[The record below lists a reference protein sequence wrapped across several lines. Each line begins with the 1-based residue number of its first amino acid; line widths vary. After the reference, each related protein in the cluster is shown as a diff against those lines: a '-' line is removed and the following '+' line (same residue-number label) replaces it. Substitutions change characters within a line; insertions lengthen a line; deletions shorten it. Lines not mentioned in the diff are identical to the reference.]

1 MLEIT
6 NAEAISKWS
15 YVARDQMESFGDTGD
30 FVRQHLLNPAL
41 FELLG
46 DVTGKTILDAGCGQ
60 GYLSRLLARQGA
72 MVTSVEPATNFYN
85 YAVEQEQSERLGIT
99 YVQADIAALPLPQ
112 ASFDCVIAN
121 MVFMDIPDYQT
132 AMRNC
137 IAALKHHGHFIFSLL
152 HPCFEES
159 SSAWVKK
166 GHVEVREYLQEYNV
180 TQSFA
185 YLFHRPLSS
194 YINFLLAEGCTLQK
208 LIEPQLSAELAP
220 PGSAAERYVYVPG
233 QILLHFRRGL
243 TT

>member
-1 MLEIT
+1 MQEIT

-15 YVARDQMESFGDTGD
+15 YVPREQMGNFGDRGD

-46 DVTGKTILDAGCGQ
+46 DVAGKTVLDVGCGQ
-60 GYLSRLLARQGA
+60 GYLSRLLAREGA
-72 MVTSVEPATNFYN
+72 MVTAVEPATNFYN
-85 YAVEQEQSERLGIT
+85 YAVEQEQAERLGII

-137 IAALKHHGHFIFSLL
+137 IAALKRHGHFIFSLL
-152 HPCFEES
+152 HPSFEES

-166 GHVEVREYLQEYNV
+166 GHVEVREYLQEY
-180 TQSFA
+180 TSMQSFA
-185 YLFHRPLSS
+185 YLFHRPLSA

-208 LIEPQLSAELAP
+208 LIEPQLGADLAP
-220 PGSAAERYVYVPG
+220 AGSIAERYVHVPG
-233 QILLHFRRGL
+233 HIVLHFRRE
-243 TT
+243 